1 MTQQHKARAIGT
13 YDLDGIMQSKIE
25 QAFISFRIG
34 VTQWMPDRRFREL
47 LRWFTKYS
55 GVTDEIAFFTSE
67 THPPLPLPVI
77 EERAALLQDRMI
89 ATRKMGSRA
98 GINVLASIGHHEEN
112 LPHSLAGDFAF
123 MTGIDG
129 TVCRGSLC
137 PNDRRTQAYVRRLYE
152 IIVAARPDFIWIDDD
167 VRLSHGGFQ
176 GCFCDTCL
184 QIFRKESGK
193 DYTRKSLKDAFDEG
207 TADRKME
214 IRRTWLQH
222 NRDTIARLLRLIEET
237 VHAVDPG
244 MPLGFMTGDR
254 PYEGNDF
261 AAWADI
267 LAGNGGAPVLWR
279 PGGGAYEDRSLR
291 SLIEKSWSIGM
302 QVSRLPETVL
312 SIQSEIENFPYQRL
326 RKAAYS
332 TALEAASHIAAG
344 CTGAA
349 FNVLSMY
356 DEPLDEYA
364 PLMARLRDTRPF
376 MDLLAKT
383 CGRSHAQGL
392 YFGWNKDIWIVK
404 HLGHGPWILDH
415 GPLLEG
421 GSSYDQWYIENAG
434 EILELGIPRSYVPE
448 FASATALSG
457 KIVPGLRDDEILR
470 ALCSGVYLDAKALQC
485 LNERGYG
492 ALTGFAVDHW
502 VDKDS
507 IESFTDDPL
516 NGRFAGRERDCRQS
530 FWKVPAA
537 VLTPT
542 AASSHILA
550 KAVDYAQQEIG
561 PCCAG
566 VFENS
571 KGGRVCVAGYY
582 PWLFLQNLSKSTQI
596 KTLFRWLS
604 RDTLPGYVESYHKI
618 VLWIRGSEDKD
629 RSAVLINASMDT
641 AKGLTLMLRTTKKD
655 LVIFNMKNRQRA
667 LSATGEDGP
676 YLRFKLP
683 PLKPW
688 EMALVIM
695 P

>member
-1 MTQQHKARAIGT
+1 
-13 YDLDGIMQSKIE
+13 MQSKIE

-67 THPPLPLPVI
+67 THPPLPLSVI
-77 EERAALLQDRMI
+77 EERAVILKERMI
-89 ATRKMGSRA
+89 AIRKMGLRA
-98 GINVLASIGHHEEN
+98 GINILASIGHHEEN
-112 LPHSLAGDFAF
+112 LPHSLTGDFAF
-123 MTGIDG
+123 MTGIEG

-137 PNDRRTQAYVRRLYE
+137 PNDERTRAYVRRLYE
-152 IIVAARPDFIWIDDD
+152 LVVAAQPDFIWIDDD
-167 VRLSHGGFQ
+167 VRLGHGGFQ

-184 QIFRKESGK
+184 RIFRDASGK
-193 DYTRKSLKDAFDEG
+193 NYTRESLRNAFDKG
-207 TADRKME
+207 PIGQKIE

-222 NRDTIARLLRLIEET
+222 NRGTIARLLRLIEET
-237 VHAVDPG
+237 VHAVDSD

-267 LAGNGGAPVLWR
+267 LAGNGGTPVLWR
-279 PGGGAYEDRSLR
+279 PGGGTYEDRSLR
-291 SLIEKSWSIGM
+291 WIIDKSWCVGLQS
-302 QVSRLPETVL
+302 SLLPPTVL

-326 RKAAYS
+326 KKAAYS

-376 MDLLAKT
+376 LDLLAKT

-392 YFGWNKDIWIVK
+392 YFGWNNDLWIVN
-404 HLGHGPWILDH
+404 HLSNGPWMKDKSSCDQWWT
-415 GPLLEG
+415 EG
-421 GSSYDQWYIENAG
+421 GSSYDQWCIENAG
-434 EILELGIPRSYVPE
+434 EILELGISRSYVPE
-448 FASATALSG
+448 TASATALSG

-470 ALCSGVYLDAKALQC
+470 ALSSGVYMDAEALQC

-492 ALTGFAVDHW
+492 ELTGFGVERW
-502 VDKDS
+502 VKEDCL
-507 IESFTDDPL
+507 ESFTDDPL
-516 NGRFAGRERDCRQS
+516 NGRFAGCKRDGRQS

-542 AASSHILA
+542 ATSSRILA
-550 KAVDYAQQEIG
+550 KAVDYAGQEIG

-566 VFENS
+566 VFENAR
-571 KGGRVCVAGYY
+571 GGRVCVTGYY
-582 PWLFLQNLSKSTQI
+582 PWLFLQNLSKSTQM
-596 KTLFRWLS
+596 KAVLRWLS
-604 RDTLPGYVESYHKI
+604 RDTLPGYIESFHKI
-618 VLWIRGSEDKD
+618 VLWIRGSEDKG
-629 RSAVLINASMDT
+629 RSVVLINASMDT
-641 AKGLTLMLRTTKKD
+641 ATGLTLMLRTAKKD
-655 LVIFNMKNRQRA
+655 LVVFNMKNKEYA
-667 LSATGEDGP
+667 LSAVGKDGP
-676 YLRFKLP
+676 YLRFQLP

-688 EMALVIM
+688 EMMLAVI